1 MESLGTFLK
10 AGKRVGGKGQG
21 VKAYRRKAG
30 KGDEN
35 VLVDGPFILGYPK
48 VT

>member
-30 KGDEN
+30 KGDKN
-35 VLVDGPFILGYPK
+35 VLSMVPYTGVP
-48 VT
+48 

>member
-1 MESLGTFLK
+1 MENLGTFLK
-10 AGKRVGGKGQG
+10 AGKRVGGEG

-35 VLVDGPFILGYPK
+35 VLSMVPYLILGCP
-48 VT
+48 